1 MQCMAVA
8 WLWPKAANSS
18 LARRNKFLPASPRRP
33 TRSHAADQSG
43 LAAFESRK
51 PACSSTMSKS
61 TRPNKARPW
70 LKNPLPWL
78 KNALP
83 WLWSDDS
90 ISKHIRYGS
99 ALVAILVFGFGG
111 WAAIGKISGAV
122 IAQGSVAVDSNVKK
136 VQHPTGGVVGQIY
149 VQDGDHVTAGQL
161 LIRLDETASRAD
173 LEIVRK
179 ALDELYAR
187 KARLGAELD
196 GADAVGMPPALA
208 DTRNDTYVKD
218 ALASERKLFEA
229 RRQARLGKQ
238 DQLKQ
243 HVGQLD
249 EEVTGLNAQK
259 QANDKELALI
269 EQELEGTRDLWTKKL
284 VPLNRLTTLEGEE
297 ARLQG
302 QGGQLIA
309 SAAATKDKIAETQ
322 LQILQIDQDFAADVA
337 KELRETDSKIG
348 EDVERKVA
356 AEDRLKRTDIRAPQ
370 DGIVFQSTANTI
382 GGVITTGGDPIM
394 LIVPESDQMTVEV
407 KIDPKDIE
415 QIRLGQPAVLRFSA
429 FDKLWSSPEVNGA
442 VSRIAAD
449 TSTDQR
455 TGQSY
460 YLVRIA
466 MRAESLGELKLTP
479 GMPVEAFIQTGE
491 RTLISYLVKPLHDQ
505 LLQAYRQN

>member
-1 MQCMAVA
+1 
-8 WLWPKAANSS
+8 
-18 LARRNKFLPASPRRP
+18 
-33 TRSHAADQSG
+33 
-43 LAAFESRK
+43 
-51 PACSSTMSKS
+51 MSKS
-61 TRPNKARPW
+61 ARPNKA
-70 LKNPLPWL
+70 LPWL

-83 WLWSDDS
+83 WLWSNDS

-99 ALVAILVFGFGG
+99 ALVAILVFGLGG
-111 WAAIGKISGAV
+111 WAATSKIVGAV
-122 IAQGSVAVDSNVKK
+122 IAEGSVAIDSNVKK
-136 VQHPTGGVVGQIY
+136 VQHPTGGVVGQLY
-149 VQDGDHVTAGQL
+149 VHDGDHVTAGQL

-179 ALDELYAR
+179 ALNGLYAR
-187 KARLGAELD
+187 RARLAAELD
-196 GADAVGMPPALA
+196 GADAVAVPPQFA
-208 DTRNDTYVKD
+208 DTGDDPDVKD
-218 ALASERKLFEA
+218 ALVSERKLFEA
-229 RRQARLGKQ
+229 RRKARLGQQ

-243 HVGQLD
+243 RIGQLD
-249 EEVTGLNAQK
+249 EEVAGINAQK
-259 QANDKELALI
+259 QGNDKEVALI
-269 EQELEGTRDLWTKKL
+269 EQELQGTRDLWKKNL
-284 VPLNRLTTLEGEE
+284 IPLNRLTTLEREE

-302 QGGQLIA
+302 QGGQMIA

-322 LQILQIDQDFAADVA
+322 LQILQIDQDLASDVA
-337 KELRETDSKIG
+337 KDLRETDGKIG
-348 EDVERKVA
+348 EYVERKVA

-382 GGVITTGGDPIM
+382 GGVITAGDPIM
-394 LIVPESDQMTVEV
+394 LIVPESDQLTVEV

-429 FDKLWSSPEVNGA
+429 FSLGTTPEVNGT

-466 MRAESLGELKLTP
+466 MRANAAGNLGELKLTP
-479 GMPVEAFIQTGE
+479 GMPVEAFIQTSE
-491 RTLISYLVKPLHDQ
+491 RTLLSYLVKPLHDQ